1 MTTNSQDPA
10 QTPTVEELLQ
20 KVQEQQQRIT
30 SLENT
35 KSGLLGDLTKKKR
48 VESLVKAA
56 GIDLASDDFEDQVI
70 QVVTALRQGTPPEP
84 QQQGQQPQQ
93 QGQPPATGE
102 TPSDAVTAA
111 LRAQLSSLQ
120 TRINTLET
128 ENKNKDEET
137 KRERELRRKEILR
150 TKVSQE
156 LEAADCERPGHLY
169 KLLEDKWRL
178 LDDNETAVYGP
189 EDDPIPLRDAA
200 TRLRED
206 PEYSLYFRGSG
217 ASGSGLPTSRTS
229 APMSNNPFAVG
240 TANATEVAR
249 IMQDDPSRGRR
260 LMQDARLAGKL
271 DPVIARA
278 FAGS

>member
-1 MTTNSQDPA
+1 VTTNSQDPA
-10 QTPTVEELLQ
+10 QTPTVEDLLL
-20 KVQEQQQRIT
+20 KIQEQQQKIT

-56 GIDLASDDFEDQVI
+56 GIDLAAEDFEERVI
-70 QVVTALRQGTPPEP
+70 QTVTALRQGTPPEP
-84 QQQGQQPQQ
+84 TPPAVPQQ
-93 QGQPPATGE
+93 QGTPPATGE

-137 KRERELRRKEILR
+137 KRERELRRQEILR

-156 LEAADCERPGHLY
+156 LESADCERPGHLF
-169 KLLEDKWRL
+169 KLLEGKWRL

-200 TRLRED
+200 TKLRED
-206 PEYSLYFRGSG
+206 PEYALYFRGSG

-229 APMSNNPFAVG
+229 TPMSNNPFAVG

-249 IMQDDPSRGRR
+249 IMQDDPGRGRR

-278 FAGS
+278 FAAS